1 MSSKDI
7 KKTKVTKKK
16 PVTKKKL
23 VVKEQEKKVVKDNKG
38 FTLIEIIG
46 VVVILGVLAV
56 IGTMSVRG
64 YIDNSR
70 AKTYESYKKE
80 LAGASKDLMIECL
93 DSDEGDCVIPRK
105 GNDVKISYNDLL
117 DKGYSKR
124 LKDPEG
130 NGYCDRSYVIA
141 KNNSDNGV
149 DIEYQVCLFCSNYK
163 STEDGCVE
171 SDNSDRT
178 PPTCGEIIGE
188 GDENNWSGTNRVITV
203 KCSDGDSGCA
213 RSEFSAS
220 IGEADRLVKR
230 GTVTI
235 EDNAGNRTNCLVNA
249 YVDRQK
255 PTCRLEVEGEYHN
268 GWYSGDVNVKLA
280 SVSDGQGSGVLE
292 SGMGTSLMKR
302 SYNGKTSYTVSNGIV
317 TVFGYVKDKVG
328 NEGYCSQEIR
338 IDDTKPTGTVYM
350 GYQVYPKEESII
362 NLNVMTIN
370 GLDKYGDIEGLVVT
384 LNTRMGASDKQIT
397 ITDAVGKKI
406 KLSGGINVGS
416 TKGVIKIEKGTYSK
430 LTITIPGISSAKDIA
445 KVEVVKNETTT
456 SIWTNKDVS
465 IYVEAK
471 DTITG
476 VDYYS
481 YDNGSTYTTSNIKAY
496 AENTIGVVVIKDKAG
511 NVSLGIPYTINKI
524 DKEKPTC
531 VLQVDG
537 TLGSNG
543 WYTSNVNISF
553 ASASDTGGSGVE
565 FYGIDSYGVYEATLT
580 TDTTTAGKNYAG
592 KIVDR
597 AGNENTCSIKVKR
610 DATVP
615 VIKATWASCADN
627 KCYAIGSILEN
638 IETNNSSNVIFS
650 KVIDWN
656 KKGGRIDYKVDDRN
670 FFKVVWEWN
679 AGGSS
684 GYTAPTAGMKEA
696 STTSGY
702 ETLTEEGYRVG
713 ILRAYDTAGNST
725 SVLVQVK
732 VDRTA
737 PSLSFTNPKNG
748 VWTNQNISFTVNSA
762 DNLSE
767 IEGYYYS
774 YNGVNYTKSTKNMTF
789 SDEVDTA
796 TYIRVCDNAGNCATK
811 STSIRIDKTPPT
823 PYIFSDI
830 LSDAKITQT
839 DLDGNVL
846 TEARMINKKCNI
858 GGNTCSADICL
869 VMKKGN
875 MSTSGERPINAFSD
889 SGTVRSG
896 LKSTDRD
903 SMMLSKNNTVIDG
916 CLYTEGHNP
925 CTWVRSYYATDNAG
939 NKSTETFEITYRVGY
954 NGVDSFCK

>member
-16 PVTKKKL
+16 PVTKKEPI
-23 VVKEQEKKVVKDNKG
+23 VKEKEKKVVKDNKG

-268 GWYSGDVNVKLA
+268 GWYSGDVNVKLV

-292 SGMGTSLMKR
+292 SGMGTSLMKK

-553 ASASDTGGSGVE
+553 ASASDAGGSGVE

-670 FFKVVWEWN
+670 FSKVVWEWN
-679 AGGSS
+679 AEGSS

-702 ETLTEEGYRVG
+702 ESLAEEGYRVG
-713 ILRAYDTAGNST
+713 ILRAYDMVGNST

-737 PSLSFTNPKNG
+737 PSLSFTNPMDWT
-748 VWTNQNISFTVNSA
+748 WTNQDVAFTVNSS
-762 DNLSE
+762 DSISG

-774 YNGVNYTKSTKNMTF
+774 YDNVNYYRDVKDMVF
-789 SDEVDTA
+789 SAERDNTA
-796 TYIRVCDNAGNCATK
+796 YIRVCDNAGNCTTK
-811 STSIRIDKTPPT
+811 TTRIRIDKTPPV
-823 PYIFSDI
+823 
-830 LSDAKITQT
+830 LSLYSNF
-839 DLDGNVL
+839 LDTAVF
-846 TEARMINKKCNI
+846 EQWNKKEEPVS
-858 GGNTCSADICL
+858 GGYITNKRCDVNAGTCYADVCL
-869 VMKKGN
+869 AMVAGTFTV
-875 MSTSGERPINAFSD
+875 SGLDTSSAFSD
-889 SGTVRSG
+889 GLSGVYYAERT
-896 LKSTDRD
+896 LDEMID
-903 SMMLSKNNTVIDG
+903 KNGNDAERE
-916 CLYTEGHNP
+916 CLYSKRQNP
-925 CTWVRSYYATDNAG
+925 CTWNLAYSARDRAN
-939 NKSTETFEITYRVGY
+939 NLLKSALKITYRVGY
-954 NGVDSFCK
+954 VNKDSFCK